1 MRITDVKTTF
11 IYIPHLGSIQDATIR
26 HPTPGR
32 GQCFAHILTDEGLEG
47 LGTGDGGRT
56 AQLLINESLKPL
68 LIGQDP
74 LRIEKLWDDMF
85 WRLRGV
91 GRKGL
96 AFAAISAVDIALW
109 DLKAKYFN
117 VPLYELLGA
126 YTDSVPIYGSG
137 GWTHFSVDEL
147 VAEQLGYVERGMKS
161 VKMKVGKDFGQSEK
175 EDIARLAAVREAV
188 GDEIEIL
195 IDANNGYYA
204 KQAIRM
210 AREFA
215 PYRVGWFEEP
225 VLADD
230 IEGLAVIARAIDIP
244 VATGEHEY
252 SKYGFRELI
261 ARGGADIAQPDIGRV
276 GGVTEWMKVAHLA
289 HAFNLPVAPHAFQVV
304 HLHVTCATPNLRIVE
319 YLGASEEFD
328 RLAYTEF
335 PEPVDGMWSP
345 NPDKP
350 GLGLELNP
358 DVVKKYGSVIIG
370 LVDHRRLAY
379 ESGSL
384 VRSEFT
390 ARH

>member
-1 MRITDVKTTF
+1 MKITDVKTTY

-32 GQCFAHILTDEGLEG
+32 GQCFVHILTDEGLEG
-47 LGTGDGGRT
+47 LGVCDGGRA
-56 AQLLINESLKPL
+56 AQVLVNDSLKPIL
-68 LIGQDP
+68 LEGDP
-74 LRIEKLWDDMF
+74 LYIEKLWDDMF
-85 WRLRGV
+85 WRLRGA

-96 AFAAISAVDIALW
+96 AFAAISAVDTALW

-117 VPLYELLGA
+117 VPLYKLLGA
-126 YTDSVPIYGSG
+126 YTDTVPIYGSG
-137 GWTHFSVDEL
+137 GWTHFSVAEL
-147 VAEQLGYVERGMKS
+147 VAEQVGYVERGMKS
-161 VKMKVGKDFGQSEK
+161 VKMKVGKDFGNSEK
-175 EDIARLAAVREAV
+175 EDIERLAAVRDAV
-188 GDEIEIL
+188 GADVEIL

-210 AREFA
+210 ARAFE

-230 IEGLAVIARAIDIP
+230 IEGLAAIAAAIDIP

-261 ARGGADIAQPDIGRV
+261 ARGGADIVQPDIGRV

-289 HAFNLPVAPHAFQVV
+289 QAFNLPVVPHAFQLI

-319 YLGASEEFD
+319 YLGVSEEFD
-328 RLAYTEF
+328 KLVYTEF
-335 PEPVDGMWSP
+335 PEPADGMWSP
-345 NPDKP
+345 YPDKP

-358 DVVKKYGSVIIG
+358 DAVKKYGS
-370 LVDHRRLAY
+370 
-379 ESGSL
+379 
-384 VRSEFT
+384 
-390 ARH
+390 

>member
-1 MRITDVKTTF
+1 LKVSPESFQNSYAKASKLMKITNVKTTYIF
-11 IYIPHLGSIQDATIR
+11 IPHLGSIQDATIR

-32 GQCFAHILTDEGLEG
+32 GQCFAHILTDEGLQG
-47 LGTGDGGRT
+47 LGTGDGGRA
-56 AQLLINESLKPL
+56 AQLLIDETLKPL

-126 YTDSVPIYGSG
+126 YTDTVPIYGSG

-147 VAEQLGYVERGMKS
+147 VAEQVGYVERGMKS
-161 VKMKVGKDFGQSEK
+161 VKMKVGKDFGKSEK

-188 GDEIEIL
+188 GPEVEIL

-204 KQAIRM
+204 KQAILM
-210 AREFA
+210 AREFE

-230 IEGLAVIARAIDIP
+230 IEGLAAIAGAIDIP

-304 HLHVTCATPNLRIVE
+304 HLHVACATPNLRIVE
-319 YLGASEEFD
+319 YLGISEQFD
-328 RLAYTEF
+328 KLVYTEF

-345 NPDKP
+345 YRDKP

-358 DVVKKYGSVIIG
+358 DAVKKYGSV
-370 LVDHRRLAY
+370 
-379 ESGSL
+379 
-384 VRSEFT
+384 F
-390 ARH
+390 